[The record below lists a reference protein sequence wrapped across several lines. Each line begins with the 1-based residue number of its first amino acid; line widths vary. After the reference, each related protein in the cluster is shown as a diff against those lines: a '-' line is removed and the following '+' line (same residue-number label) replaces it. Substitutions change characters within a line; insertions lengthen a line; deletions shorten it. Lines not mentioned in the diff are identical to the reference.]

1 MYHGAGPAAMSSVEL
16 QASPTVSLRLFN
28 KGLIVTSPGM
38 VQLIDRV
45 LRKLREYRFLRGC
58 RAVLSTPP
66 ACVRDDGV
74 VIFSMI
80 GTKVLLPYL
89 VAAKSFQA
97 QLGRGRFA
105 ILDDGT
111 LTASDKGIL
120 AHHLGNP
127 AIIPIDAVG
136 TGPCPRGGTW
146 ERLLTI
152 LDLRQ
157 NDYVIQ
163 LDSDIVTLG
172 SVAEVAAAID
182 AGQSFTLRGE
192 ASAEIVPLTVAAE
205 WAARHGTPRRQ
216 HVQSAIEQAMGRV
229 SLAARPDLR
238 YVRGCSG
245 FAGFAP
251 GGSGRAL
258 AEAFSQ
264 EAERLLGSR
273 HWAEWGSE
281 QVTSNFVIANEPDA
295 VLLPYGRY
303 LNFWNGPVGDGVAM
317 VHFIGTYRY
326 HRGSYLAAARFAIAQ
341 LAAQG
346 G

>member
-1 MYHGAGPAAMSSVEL
+1 MA
-16 QASPTVSLRLFN
+16 
-28 KGLIVTSPGM
+28 
-38 VQLIDRV
+38 QLIDRA

-66 ACVRDDGV
+66 ARVREDGV

-80 GTKVLLPYL
+80 GTRVLLPYL

-111 LTASDKGIL
+111 LTAADKAVL

-127 AIIPIDAVG
+127 PITPIASVD

-163 LDSDIVTLG
+163 IDSDVVALG
-172 SVAEVAAAID
+172 PVNEVAAAID
-182 AGQSFTLRGE
+182 AARSFTLRGE
-192 ASAEIVPLTVAAE
+192 ASSEILSAAAIAA
-205 WAARHGTPRRQ
+205 WARQNPDPGRQ
-216 HVQSAIEQAMGRV
+216 HVQSAIEQAMDQISIPG
-229 SLAARPDLR
+229 RPDLK

-251 GGSGRAL
+251 GGEGRAL

-264 EAERLLGSR
+264 EAQRLLGADY
-273 HWAEWGSE
+273 WAEWGSE
-281 QVTSNFVIANEPDA
+281 QVTSNFVVANEA
-295 VLLPYGRY
+295 EALLLPYGRY
-303 LNFWNGPVGDGVAM
+303 LNFWNDPIGADAGL
-317 VHFIGTYRY
+317 VHFIGTFRY
-326 HRGSYLAAARFAIAQ
+326 HRGAYLAAARRAIAA
-341 LAAQG
+341 LR
-346 G
+346 

>member
-1 MYHGAGPAAMSSVEL
+1 MA
-16 QASPTVSLRLFN
+16 
-28 KGLIVTSPGM
+28 
-38 VQLIDRV
+38 QLIDRA

-66 ACVRDDGV
+66 ARVREDGV

-80 GTKVLLPYL
+80 GTRVLLPYL

-111 LTASDKGIL
+111 LTVADKALL

-127 AIIPIDAVG
+127 AITPIASVD

-152 LDLRQ
+152 LDLRSS
-157 NDYVIQ
+157 DYVIQ
-163 LDSDIVTLG
+163 LDSDIVALG
-172 SVAEVAAAID
+172 PVPEVAKAID
-182 AGQSFTLRGE
+182 TGRSFTLRGE
-192 ASAEIVPLTVAAE
+192 ASAEVLPLTAVAD
-205 WAARHGTPRRQ
+205 WAGRHRDPGRQ
-216 HVQSAIEQAMGRV
+216 HVQSAIEQVMDRIEIPGRGT
-229 SLAARPDLR
+229 LG

-251 GGSGRAL
+251 GGAGRKL

-264 EAERLLGSR
+264 QAIRLLGPDY
-273 HWAEWGSE
+273 WAEWGSE
-281 QVTSNFVIANEPDA
+281 QVTSNFIVANEADPL
-295 VLLPYGRY
+295 LLPYDRY
-303 LNFWNGPVGDGVAM
+303 LNFWNEPVGTDAGL

-326 HRGSYLAAARFAIAQ
+326 HRGAYLSAAREAIAA
-341 LAAQG
+341 LR
-346 G
+346 

>member
-1 MYHGAGPAAMSSVEL
+1 MA
-16 QASPTVSLRLFN
+16 
-28 KGLIVTSPGM
+28 
-38 VQLIDRV
+38 QLIDRA

-66 ACVRDDGV
+66 ARVREDGV

-80 GTKVLLPYL
+80 GTRVLLPYL

-111 LTASDKGIL
+111 LTAADKAVL

-127 AIIPIDAVG
+127 PITPTASVE

-152 LDLRQ
+152 LDLRLG
-157 NDYVIQ
+157 DYVIQ
-163 LDSDIVTLG
+163 IDSDVVALG
-172 SVAEVAAAID
+172 PVSEVAAAID
-182 AGQSFTLRGE
+182 AGRSFTLRGE
-192 ASAEIVPLTVAAE
+192 ASSEILPVPAIAG
-205 WAARHGTPRRQ
+205 WARQNPDPGRQ
-216 HVQSAIEQAMGRV
+216 HVQSAIEQAMDQVTIPG
-229 SLAARPDLR
+229 RPDLK

-251 GGSGRAL
+251 GGEGRAL

-264 EAERLLGSR
+264 EAQRLLGADY
-273 HWAEWGSE
+273 WAEWGSE
-281 QVTSNFVIANEPDA
+281 QVTSNFVVANEPEA
-295 VLLPYGRY
+295 RLLPYDRY
-303 LNFWNGPVGDGVAM
+303 LNFWNEPVSEGAGL

-326 HRGSYLAAARFAIAQ
+326 HRGAYLAAARRAIAA
-341 LAAQG
+341 LR
-346 G
+346 

>member
-1 MYHGAGPAAMSSVEL
+1 MA
-16 QASPTVSLRLFN
+16 
-28 KGLIVTSPGM
+28 
-38 VQLIDRV
+38 QLIDRA
-45 LRKLREYRFLRGC
+45 LRKLREFRFLRGC
-58 RAVLSTPP
+58 HAVLSTPP
-66 ACVRDDGV
+66 ARVREDGV

-111 LTASDKGIL
+111 LTAADMAVL

-127 AIIPIDAVG
+127 PITPIASVD

-157 NDYVIQ
+157 GDYVIQ
-163 LDSDIVTLG
+163 LDSDIVALG
-172 SVAEVAAAID
+172 PVPEVAAAID
-182 AGQSFTLRGE
+182 AGRSFTLRGE
-192 ASAEIVPLTVAAE
+192 ASAEILPLAAIAD
-205 WAARHGTPRRQ
+205 WASRHHNPGRQ
-216 HVQSAIEQAMGRV
+216 HVQAAIEQAMDRV
-229 SLAARPDLR
+229 SIAGRPALR

-251 GGSGRAL
+251 GDEGRGL

-264 EAERLLGSR
+264 EAQRLLGPS

-281 QVTSNFVIANEPDA
+281 QVTSNFVVANEPEA
-295 VLLPYGRY
+295 LLLPYDRY
-303 LNFWNGPVGDGVAM
+303 LNFWNDPISADAGL
-317 VHFIGTYRY
+317 VHFIGTFRY
-326 HRGSYLAAARFAIAQ
+326 HRGAYLAAARRAIAA
-341 LAAQG
+341 LR
-346 G
+346 

>member
-1 MYHGAGPAAMSSVEL
+1 MA
-16 QASPTVSLRLFN
+16 
-28 KGLIVTSPGM
+28 
-38 VQLIDRV
+38 QLIDRA

-66 ACVRDDGV
+66 ARVREDGV

-80 GTKVLLPYL
+80 GTRVLLPYL

-111 LTASDKGIL
+111 LTAADKAVL

-127 AIIPIDAVG
+127 PITQIASVD

-157 NDYVIQ
+157 SDYVIQ
-163 LDSDIVTLG
+163 IDSDV
-172 SVAEVAAAID
+172 VALSQVSEVAAAID
-182 AGQSFTLRGE
+182 AGRSFTLRGE
-192 ASAEIVPLTVAAE
+192 ASSEILPVAAIAE
-205 WAARHGTPRRQ
+205 WARQRTDQGRQ
-216 HVQSAIEQAMGRV
+216 HVQSAIEQAMDQVTIPGRPA
-229 SLAARPDLR
+229 LK

-251 GGSGRAL
+251 GGEGRAL
-258 AEAFSQ
+258 AEAFSM
-264 EAERLLGSR
+264 EAQRLLGADY
-273 HWAEWGSE
+273 WAEWGSE
-281 QVTSNFVIANEPDA
+281 QVTSNFVVANEADA
-295 VLLPYGRY
+295 LLLPYERY
-303 LNFWNGPVGDGVAM
+303 LNFWNDPIGPDAGL
-317 VHFIGTYRY
+317 VHFIGTFRY
-326 HRGSYLAAARFAIAQ
+326 HRGAYLAAARRAIAA
-341 LAAQG
+341 LR
-346 G
+346 

>member
-1 MYHGAGPAAMSSVEL
+1 MA
-16 QASPTVSLRLFN
+16 
-28 KGLIVTSPGM
+28 
-38 VQLIDRV
+38 QLIDRA

-66 ACVRDDGV
+66 ARVREDGV

-97 QLGRGRFA
+97 QLGCGRFA

-111 LTASDKGIL
+111 LTAADKAVL

-127 AIIPIDAVG
+127 SITPIASVD

-157 NDYVIQ
+157 SEYVIQ
-163 LDSDIVTLG
+163 IDSDVVALG
-172 SVAEVAAAID
+172 QVSEVAAAID
-182 AGQSFTLRGE
+182 AGRSFTLRGE
-192 ASAEIVPLTVAAE
+192 ASSEILPAAAIAE
-205 WAARHGTPRRQ
+205 WARQKTDQGRQ
-216 HVQSAIEQAMGRV
+216 HVQSAIEQAMDQVSIPGR
-229 SLAARPDLR
+229 PTIN

-251 GGSGRAL
+251 GGEGRAL

-264 EAERLLGSR
+264 EAQRLLGADY
-273 HWAEWGSE
+273 WAEWGSE
-281 QVTSNFVIANEPDA
+281 QVTSNFVVANEVDA
-295 VLLPYGRY
+295 LLLPYERY
-303 LNFWNGPVGDGVAM
+303 LNFWNDPIGPDAGL
-317 VHFIGTYRY
+317 VHFIGTFRY
-326 HRGSYLAAARFAIAQ
+326 HRGAYLAAARRAIAA
-341 LAAQG
+341 LR
-346 G
+346 

>member
-1 MYHGAGPAAMSSVEL
+1 MA
-16 QASPTVSLRLFN
+16 
-28 KGLIVTSPGM
+28 
-38 VQLIDRV
+38 QLIDRA

-66 ACVRDDGV
+66 ARVREDGV

-111 LTASDKGIL
+111 LTAADKAVL

-127 AIIPIDAVG
+127 PITPIASVD

-157 NDYVIQ
+157 SDYVIQ
-163 LDSDIVTLG
+163 IDSDVVALG
-172 SVAEVAAAID
+172 QVSEVAAAID
-182 AGQSFTLRGE
+182 AGRSFTLRGE
-192 ASAEIVPLTVAAE
+192 ASSEILPTAAIAE
-205 WAARHGTPRRQ
+205 WARQKTDQGRQ
-216 HVQSAIEQAMGRV
+216 HVQSAIEQAMDQVTIPGRPA
-229 SLAARPDLR
+229 LN

-251 GGSGRAL
+251 GGEGRAL
-258 AEAFSQ
+258 AEAFSL
-264 EAERLLGSR
+264 EAQRLLGADY
-273 HWAEWGSE
+273 WAEWGSE
-281 QVTSNFVIANEPDA
+281 QVTSNFVVANEADA
-295 VLLPYGRY
+295 LLLPYERY
-303 LNFWNGPVGDGVAM
+303 LNFWNDPIGADAGL
-317 VHFIGTYRY
+317 VHFIGTFRY
-326 HRGSYLAAARFAIAQ
+326 HRGAYLAAARKAIAA
-341 LAAQG
+341 LR
-346 G
+346 

>member
-1 MYHGAGPAAMSSVEL
+1 MTL
-16 QASPTVSLRLFN
+16 
-28 KGLIVTSPGM
+28 
-38 VQLIDRV
+38 LIDRT

-58 RAVLSTPP
+58 RAVLATPP
-66 ACVRDDGV
+66 ARIREDGV

-80 GTKVLLPYL
+80 GTRVLLPYL

-111 LTASDKGIL
+111 LTPADKAVL

-127 AIIPIDAVG
+127 PITPIASVE

-152 LDLRQ
+152 LDLRK

-163 LDSDIVTLG
+163 LDSDIVALG
-172 SVAEVAAAID
+172 AVPEVQAAIK
-182 AGQSFTLRGE
+182 AGRSFTLRGE
-192 ASAEIVPLTVAAE
+192 QGAEILPLPEVS
-205 WAARHGTPRRQ
+205 ARAGRRRGEGRQ
-216 HVQSAIEQAMGRV
+216 HVQSAIEQAMDQVQIAKR
-229 SLAARPDLR
+229 AALR

-251 GGSGRAL
+251 GGEGRDL
-258 AEAFSQ
+258 AEAFSL
-264 EAERLLGSR
+264 EAERLLGPQ

-281 QVTSNFVIANEPDA
+281 QVTSSFVVANEADPL
-295 VLLPYGRY
+295 LLPYDRY
-303 LNFWNGPVGDGVAM
+303 FNFWNEPVNEQAGLA
-317 VHFIGTYRY
+317 HFIGTYRY
-326 HRGSYLAAARFAIAQ
+326 HRGAYRAAARQAIAQ
-341 LAAQG
+341 LSA
-346 G
+346 

>member
-1 MYHGAGPAAMSSVEL
+1 MA
-16 QASPTVSLRLFN
+16 
-28 KGLIVTSPGM
+28 
-38 VQLIDRV
+38 QLIDRA
-45 LRKLREYRFLRGC
+45 LRKLREHCFLRGC

-66 ACVRDDGV
+66 ARVREDGV

-89 VAAKSFQA
+89 VAAKSFQS

-111 LTASDKGIL
+111 LTDADKAVL
-120 AHHLGNP
+120 SHHLGNP
-127 AIIPIDAVG
+127 PITPIASVD

-157 NDYVIQ
+157 HDYVIQ
-163 LDSDIVTLG
+163 LDSDIVALG
-172 SVAEVAAAID
+172 PVPEVAAAID

-192 ASAEIVPLTVAAE
+192 ASAEIRPLSAIAE
-205 WAARHGTPRRQ
+205 WASQHRDAGRQ
-216 HVQSAIEQAMGRV
+216 HVQSSIEQAMGQV
-229 SLAARPDLR
+229 TISGRPGLK

-251 GGSGRAL
+251 GGNGRGL

-264 EAERLLGSR
+264 EAQRLLGAA

-295 VLLPYGRY
+295 LLLPYDRY
-303 LNFWNGPVGDGVAM
+303 LNFWNAPVSEAAGL

-326 HRGSYLAAARFAIAQ
+326 HRGAYLAAARRAIAA
-341 LAAQG
+341 LR
-346 G
+346 

>member
-1 MYHGAGPAAMSSVEL
+1 MA
-16 QASPTVSLRLFN
+16 
-28 KGLIVTSPGM
+28 
-38 VQLIDRV
+38 QLIDRA
-45 LRKLREYRFLRGC
+45 LRKLREYRFLCGC

-66 ACVRDDGV
+66 ARVREDGV

-111 LTASDKGIL
+111 LTAADKAVL

-127 AIIPIDAVG
+127 PITPITSVD

-157 NDYVIQ
+157 GDYVIQ
-163 LDSDIVTLG
+163 IDSDVVALG
-172 SVAEVAAAID
+172 PVSEVAAAID
-182 AGQSFTLRGE
+182 AGRSFTLRGE
-192 ASAEIVPLTVAAE
+192 ASSEILPVPAIAA
-205 WAARHGTPRRQ
+205 WARQNPDPGRQ
-216 HVQSAIEQAMGRV
+216 HVQSAIEQAMDQVTISG
-229 SLAARPDLR
+229 RPDLK

-245 FAGFAP
+245 FAGFAS
-251 GGSGRAL
+251 GGEGRAL

-264 EAERLLGSR
+264 EAQRLLGADY
-273 HWAEWGSE
+273 WAEWGSE
-281 QVTSNFVIANEPDA
+281 QVTSNFVVANEPEA
-295 VLLPYGRY
+295 LLLPYERY
-303 LNFWNGPVGDGVAM
+303 LNFWNDPVGADAGL
-317 VHFIGTYRY
+317 VHFIGTFRY
-326 HRGSYLAAARFAIAQ
+326 HLSAYLAAARRAIAA
-341 LAAQG
+341 LR
-346 G
+346 